1 MSKLANEQIVNSPTK
16 IPFSTRYL
24 SGLHSQ
30 PDSYRVSTNMDLF
43 FTDIFTTFTE
53 KSSKL
58 A

>member
-1 MSKLANEQIVNSPTK
+1 MSKLANGQIVKSPAK
-16 IPFSTRYL
+16 IQFST
-24 SGLHSQ
+24 LHSQ
-30 PDSYRVSTNMDLF
+30 LSTNIDLF

>member
-1 MSKLANEQIVNSPTK
+1 MSKLANENSPTQ
-16 IPFSTRYL
+16 IQFSTVQLLNCY
-24 SGLHSQ
+24 Q
-30 PDSYRVSTNMDLF
+30 FNNFDLF